1 MCSAKNK
8 KASWATKLDLSSTTK
23 DKKMIHFDMELHTI
37 TKKKKASQ
45 RSAKQQLCGRVEARN
60 MEGSYASRAAKPLNE
75 VYEHKEEHHGEG
87 GDSEENSQDESDG
100 TSRLRQRSF
109 FLMHFDS

>member
-1 MCSAKNK
+1 
-8 KASWATKLDLSSTTK
+8 
-23 DKKMIHFDMELHTI
+23 
-37 TKKKKASQ
+37 
-45 RSAKQQLCGRVEARN
+45 

-100 TSRLRQRSF
+100 TSRLHQRSF
-109 FLMHFDS
+109 FLMHFDSLAAAALPYEL

>member
-1 MCSAKNK
+1 
-8 KASWATKLDLSSTTK
+8 
-23 DKKMIHFDMELHTI
+23 
-37 TKKKKASQ
+37 
-45 RSAKQQLCGRVEARN
+45 

-87 GDSEENSQDESDG
+87 GDSEENSEDETVG
-100 TSRLRQRSF
+100 TSRFRRRSF